1 MNWFIKL
8 SQTPIISV
16 LSMRDDGIFK
26 VNIKGQKV
34 EYKNV
39 PTGLMRKV
47 YNLTKHSNWKAAFD
61 ILDTLEKSE
70 DYNQPTLF

>member
-8 SQTPIISV
+8 SQIPIISV

-26 VNIKGQKV
+26 VNIRGKKV

-47 YNLTKHSNWKAAFD
+47 YVLTQHQNWKAAFN
-61 ILDTLEKSE
+61 ILDTLEKVE
-70 DYNQPTLF
+70 DYNQSNLF